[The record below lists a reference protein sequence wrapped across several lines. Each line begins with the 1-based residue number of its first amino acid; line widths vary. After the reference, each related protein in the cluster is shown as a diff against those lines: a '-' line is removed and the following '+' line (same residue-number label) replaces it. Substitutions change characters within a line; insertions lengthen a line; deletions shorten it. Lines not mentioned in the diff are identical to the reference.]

1 MSNTSLI
8 LDKIRA
14 LESEL
19 AAEMSIRSA
28 ELKFN
33 IDQGKIIFER
43 EILLRHKQ
51 MKIKL
56 WPYIRAANIL
66 VILTAPFIYS
76 LIVPLVLLD
85 LFITIYQVICF
96 PVYGIQ
102 KVRRSEFLTF
112 DRNHLAYLNLLEK
125 INCAYCSYGNG
136 IIAYAQEVAGL
147 TEQYWC
153 PIKHARRMY
162 KTHSYYRDFLDFG
175 DAEAFRQHLEKFK
188 PDTDGATKR

>member
-1 MSNTSLI
+1 MSNASLI

-14 LESEL
+14 LENEL
-19 AAEMSIRSA
+19 TAEMAIRSA
-28 ELKFN
+28 ELKFSLEE
-33 IDQGKIIFER
+33 GKIIFER
-43 EILLRHKQ
+43 EIMLRHEQ
-51 MKIKL
+51 MKTKL

-66 VILTAPFIYS
+66 VILTAPFIYG

-85 LFITIYQVICF
+85 LFVTVYQMVCF
-96 PVYGIQ
+96 PVYSIK
-102 KVRRSEFLTF
+102 KVRRGDYLTF

-153 PIKHARRMY
+153 PIKHARRMFN
-162 KTHSYYRDFLDFG
+162 THIHYRDFLDFG
-175 DAEAFRQHLEKFK
+175 DAEAYRQHLENPSSPLKSD
-188 PDTDGATKR
+188 PNT

>member
-1 MSNTSLI
+1 MSNASLI
-8 LDKIRA
+8 LDKIRT

-19 AAEMSIRSA
+19 AAEMAIRGA

-33 IDQGKIIFER
+33 IEQDKIIFEQ
-43 EILLRHKQ
+43 EILLRHQQ
-51 MKIKL
+51 MKTNL
-56 WPYIRAANIL
+56 WPYLRAANIL
-66 VILTAPFIYS
+66 VILTAPFIYG

-85 LFITIYQVICF
+85 LSISIYQTICF

-102 KVRRSEFLTF
+102 KVRRGRFLIF

-136 IIAYAQEVAGL
+136 ILAYAQEVAGL
-147 TEQYWC
+147 TEKYWC

-162 KTHSYYRDFLDFG
+162 KTHSHYRDFLDFG
-175 DAEAFRQHLEKFK
+175 DAGAFRQHLEEFK
-188 PDTDGATKR
+188 PHEDDAKI